1 MTEDLE
7 SIAAFVRVVREGS
20 FSAAARKMSVSPSA
34 ISKRIARLE
43 RDLGIALFNRTTR
56 KLVLSD
62 VGREFYDRCA
72 RSLTG
77 IEEAVQLT
85 SRMRGTPSGLLR
97 VKVPQAFG
105 RLHIAPAI
113 PEFMARYPEVE
124 LDLTFGWLQSNLMDE
139 RIDVLVA
146 STDPPDANIAVKT
159 LASIERVTCGAP
171 SYIARFG
178 RPASVEELAKHN
190 CLMFAGSGS
199 VEDEWVLHE
208 KKGVRRIKVAGTFRT
223 NDAEA
228 IYTAVLGGVGIAHMP
243 TFVVGPSLAS
253 GKLVPLFRDA
263 GSPKG
268 ATMKVYYPP
277 AKHRLPK
284 VEVFVDFLVS
294 LFKSRRWPAGLARVE
309 GALPQRR
316 PSIAGKA

>member
-1 MTEDLE
+1 M
-7 SIAAFVRVVREGS
+7 G
-20 FSAAARKMSVSPSA
+20 VSPSA

-43 RDLGIALFNRTTR
+43 GDLGVALFNRTTR

-77 IEEAVQLT
+77 IDEAVQLT
-85 SRMRGTPSGLLR
+85 SRMRGTASGLLR

-105 RLHIAPAI
+105 RLHIAPSI
-113 PEFMARYPEVE
+113 PEFMACYPDIEV
-124 LDLTFGWLQSNLMDE
+124 DLTFGWLQSNLMEE

-146 STDPPDANIAVKT
+146 STDPPDANISVKAI
-159 LASIERVTCGAP
+159 ASIKRVTCAAP
-171 SYIARFG
+171 SYIERFG
-178 RPASVEELAKHN
+178 RPSSVEELARHN

-208 KKGVRRIKVAGTFRT
+208 KKRVRRIKVSGTFRT

-228 IYTAVLGGVGIAHMP
+228 IHMAVLGGVGIAHMP
-243 TFVVGPSLAS
+243 TFLVGPSLAS
-253 GKLVPLFRDA
+253 GRLVPLFTDA
-263 GSPKG
+263 NSSNG
-268 ATMKVYYPP
+268 ASMKVYYPP

-284 VEVFVDFLVS
+284 VQVFVDFLMAQ
-294 LFKSRRWPAGLARVE
+294 FKSRSWPTGLARTQ
-309 GALPQRR
+309 GRKP
-316 PSIAGKA
+316 